1 MFFWIS
7 VIDSKLLWLSLL
19 IANDILYIVITLA
32 NYTKNTCRVVESES
46 KLIIALMIAV
56 FMGAIDSTIAILALP
71 TITVKQGAN
80 LSSSRQ
86 RDAIEKAFRVFK
98 TDLDTFP
105 LRNHKESTIR
115 GILFVFFISLIIRS
129 ALLRGM
135 ESSGLLKKYSLE
147 RMILEPLSKISWW

>member
-1 MFFWIS
+1 M
-7 VIDSKLLWLSLL
+7 
-19 IANDILYIVITLA
+19 
-32 NYTKNTCRVVESES
+32 ESEN

-56 FMGAIDSTIAILALP
+56 LMGAIDSTIVIISLP
-71 TITVKQGAN
+71 TITVKLGAN

-86 RDAIEKAFRVFK
+86 RDAIEKAFRVIK
-98 TDLDTFP
+98 TYLDIFP

-147 RMILEPLSKISWW
+147 RMILELERTKRQKDILEPLSKISWW

>member
-1 MFFWIS
+1 M
-7 VIDSKLLWLSLL
+7 
-19 IANDILYIVITLA
+19 
-32 NYTKNTCRVVESES
+32 ESEN
-46 KLIIALMIAV
+46 KLIIALTIAV
-56 FMGAIDSTIAILALP
+56 LMGAIDSTIVIISLP
-71 TITVKQGAN
+71 TITVKLGAN

-86 RDAIEKAFRVFK
+86 RDAIEKAFRVIK
-98 TDLDTFP
+98 TYLDIFP

-147 RMILEPLSKISWW
+147 RMILELERTKR